1 MQRKTVTLEGDGLED
16 RLDGD
21 WPESSTAIVRLRA
34 SSCSAVEGMCDDA
47 KAFGITSWGRP
58 GIGVARAESQEDLE
72 YTYDFKI

>member
-1 MQRKTVTLEGDGLED
+1 MQRKTFTLEGDRRED

-47 KAFGITSWGRP
+47 NPFGITSWGRP
-58 GIGVARAESQEDLE
+58 GIGVARAESQEDLK
-72 YTYDFKI
+72 YDFKI